1 MLNVEIRKYF
11 NIQHSLIVILYSYL
25 TFAVYL
31 QHAKLNRMKDKEKK
45 EWFASWFDSPY
56 YHILYHNHNEQSAKD
71 FIDNLFK
78 KLTPQY
84 PEHSE
89 LQPASSYKILDLA
102 CGKGRHSRYMASK
115 GFDVTGT
122 DLSENSIK
130 FARQFETDNLSFFQH
145 DMRKSF
151 RINYFDYI
159 FNIFTSFGYFEKEAD
174 NVTALKCVAEG
185 LKLDGIFILDYF
197 NSTWVRNMMI
207 PSYTQTVAGIEFR
220 IKKHI
225 EDGHIYKTIRFEVES
240 DDSDTVVLTKYKF
253 QEKVRL
259 FTLSD
264 FEHIFEKAGLKIIEK
279 FGDYQLNPFNEQT
292 SNRLTIKAVKKR

>member
-1 MLNVEIRKYF
+1 M
-11 NIQHSLIVILYSYL
+11 
-25 TFAVYL
+25 
-31 QHAKLNRMKDKEKK
+31 KEKK

-56 YHILYHNHNEQSAKD
+56 YHILYQNHNEQSAKD

-78 KLTPQY
+78 KLPPQSADSSALH
-84 PEHSE
+84 PV
-89 LQPASSYKILDLA
+89 SSYKILDLA

-185 LKLDGIFILDYF
+185 LKPDGIFILDYF
-197 NSTWVRNMMI
+197 NTNWVRNMMI
-207 PSYTQTVAGIEFR
+207 PNYTQTAAGIEFH
-220 IKKHI
+220 INKHI
-225 EDGHIYKTIRFEVES
+225 ENGHIYKTIRFEVES

-292 SNRLTIKAVKKR
+292 SNRLIIKAVKNG

>member
-1 MLNVEIRKYF
+1 M
-11 NIQHSLIVILYSYL
+11 
-25 TFAVYL
+25 
-31 QHAKLNRMKDKEKK
+31 KEKK

-56 YHILYHNHNEQSAKD
+56 YHILYQNHNEQSAKD

-84 PEHSE
+84 SE
-89 LQPASSYKILDLA
+89 LSEHQIMSSYKILDLA

-122 DLSENSIK
+122 DLAENSIK

-185 LKLDGIFILDYF
+185 LKPDGIFILDYF
-197 NSTWVRNMMI
+197 NTNWVRHTMI
-207 PSYTQTVAGIEFR
+207 PNYTQTAAGIEFH

-225 EDGHIYKTIRFEVES
+225 ENNHIFKTIRFETES
-240 DDSDTVVLTKYKF
+240 GESNNLVLTKYKF

-259 FTLSD
+259 FTLTD
-264 FEHIFEKAGLKIIEK
+264 FELIFEKAGLKIIEK
-279 FGDYQLNPFNEQT
+279 FGDYQLNPFDEQK
-292 SNRLTIKAVKKR
+292 SNRLIIKAVNNG